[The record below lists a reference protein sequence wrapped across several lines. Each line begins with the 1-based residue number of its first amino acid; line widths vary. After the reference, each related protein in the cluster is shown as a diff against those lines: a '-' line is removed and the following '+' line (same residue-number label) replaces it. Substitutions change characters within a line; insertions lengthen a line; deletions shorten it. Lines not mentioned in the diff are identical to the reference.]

1 MSSLTSEVAA
11 PVARR
16 SLADIVDREA
26 RRQTRRRVFGIVAA
40 VLAALLATALYLV
53 LRPKPLPF
61 AARFRLAAVSTGP
74 IVREVRATGR
84 VEALVTV
91 QVGAEISG
99 RIASVEV
106 NYNQRVQEG
115 QVLARFD
122 RAALEAQL
130 AQAKAGLAAAVM
142 ALEQAKTEAARA
154 ETNLMRTTRLFA
166 EHALSDADR
175 DTATSNAR
183 LAQQR
188 VQAAESQVA
197 AQRATHALAR
207 TNLDHALIRS
217 PIDGIVISRNIDP
230 GQTVASVLQSPT
242 LFTVAADLRRMRVVA
257 AVDEADI
264 GDVREHQR
272 ASFTV
277 NAYPERVFEGDV
289 VEVRN
294 SPVVIQDV
302 VTYGTVIEADN
313 LDFALKPGMTVS
325 ARIRTAEVA
334 SAARVPNGALHFT
347 PPEHAVPNGSG
358 AWTLDGTQL
367 RYVPLRL
374 GISDGELT
382 EVLAGDLPAGTRV
395 VVELTPEGRTAYGIA
410 H

>member
-1 MSSLTSEVAA
+1 M
-11 PVARR
+11 ARR

-26 RRQTRRRVFGIVAA
+26 RRQTRRRAFGFAA
-40 VLAALLATALYLV
+40 LVLAALLATALYLV
-53 LRPKPLPF
+53 LRPKPQPF
-61 AARFRLAAVSTGP
+61 AARFRLDAVSAGP

-99 RIASVEV
+99 RIAAVDV

-142 ALEQAKTEAARA
+142 AFEQAKTEAARA
-154 ETNLMRTTRLFA
+154 ETNLLRTARLFS
-166 EHALSDADR
+166 EHAMSDADR
-175 DTATSNAR
+175 DTAGSNAR

-207 TNLDHALIRS
+207 TNLDHAVIRS
-217 PIDGIVISRNIDP
+217 PIDGIVISRNVDS
-230 GQTVASVLQSPT
+230 GQTVAAALQSPT

-264 GDVREHQR
+264 GDVHEHQR

-325 ARIRTAEVA
+325 ARIRTAALA
-334 SAARVPNGALHFT
+334 SVVRVPNAALHFS
-347 PPEHAVPNGSG
+347 PPERAVPNGSG
-358 AWTLDGTQL
+358 VWVLDGTQL
-367 RYVPLRL
+367 RYVPLKL

-382 EVLAGDLPAGTRV
+382 EVLEGGLVAPARV
-395 VVELTPEGRTAYGIA
+395 VVELTAEGRTAYGIA